1 LLLFQAGAPKRL
13 LKSQEQSL
21 LKDIREAIDKRVENR
36 IATARYQKIT
46 QEENKRRGRH

>member
-1 LLLFQAGAPKRL
+1 MGPAWPSLCPIFQAGAPKRL

-36 IATARYQKIT
+36 IATAR
-46 QEENKRRGRH
+46 